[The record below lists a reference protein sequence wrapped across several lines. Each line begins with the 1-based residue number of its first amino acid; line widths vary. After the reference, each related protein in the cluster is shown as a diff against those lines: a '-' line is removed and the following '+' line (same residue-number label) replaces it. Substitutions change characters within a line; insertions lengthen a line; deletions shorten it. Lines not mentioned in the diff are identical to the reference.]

1 MGADNIILIG
11 FMGSGKSVIGR
22 RLAKQMKYRFMDTD
36 KIIVDKEGMEI
47 QEIFKKYGEERFRDL
62 ESSLLLSMIDNLD
75 RTVLSTGGYACEE
88 CQLCMLWEKSYTCSS
103 QMQLL
108 TDYPAY
114 YKTLL
119 EGGNLEEK

>member
-75 RTVLSTGGYACEE
+75 RTVLSTGGVC
-88 CQLCMLWEKSYTCSS
+88 L
-103 QMQLL
+103 
-108 TDYPAY
+108 
-114 YKTLL
+114 
-119 EGGNLEEK
+119 